1 MTAESKENRSPK
13 GTSPNE
19 VLDATSFLFGTNAA
33 FIEGLYAQYLDDPNS
48 VDGTWR
54 AFFEALGDRGLNP
67 TQLGRGPSWRRDS
80 KLRTEN
86 SEFLAALTG
95 DPGPAAKKPV
105 ATPIPPAAHPEAAE
119 ADAQASI
126 RAIQMVRA
134 YRVIGHLEANLD
146 PLGLE
151 KRKSLPQLQPSFY
164 GFHESDLDRPI
175 FIDGVTMGMET
186 ATPRQ
191 LVQIL
196 RRIYCG
202 PIGYEFMHINDPE
215 QRDWLQRRI
224 EGPEKAISFT
234 PQGKRAILNKLIEA
248 EAFEKFCGVKFV
260 GTKRFGLDGG
270 EAMIPGMEQ
279 IIKRGGQLGVK
290 DIVLGMPHRGRLN
303 VLANVMAKP
312 YRQLFHEF
320 QGGSAKPS
328 DVQGSGDVKYH
339 LGASS
344 DRAFD
349 GNNVHLS
356 LTANPSHLEAVDPVV
371 LGKSRAKQFQYG
383 DKVSRTSV
391 MPLLLH
397 GDAAFAGQGV
407 VAECFAMSGVKGFR
421 TGGTI
426 HFIVN
431 NQIGFTTAPAY
442 ARSSPYPSDVALMVQ
457 APIFHV
463 NGDDPE
469 AVVHCARIATEFR
482 QLFHKDVVIDMF
494 CYRRF
499 GHNESDEPFFTQ
511 PLMYRAIKD
520 HPSTLELYSKKLIQE
535 SVVTQTELADMI
547 AAFQKRL
554 EEELAIAQSHLP
566 NKADWLD
573 GAWAG
578 LETAPRGDRRGT
590 TEVDL
595 ESLKNVGFAISHVP
609 ENLGVHKTIARLMQA
624 KRKMIETG
632 EGIDWSTGEAL
643 AFGTL
648 LDDGFPVRL
657 SGQDSSRGTFSQ
669 RHSVLVDQE
678 TEERYVPLNHIR
690 GGQPEFEVIDS
701 LLSEEAVVGFEY
713 GYSLAE
719 PQTLVLWE
727 AQFGD
732 FANSAQVIIDQFI
745 ASGEMKWLRM
755 SGLVLLL
762 PHGYEGQG
770 PEHSSARLERY
781 LQLCADDNMQVACCT
796 TPANYFHVL
805 RRQMQRNFRKPLV
818 LMTPKSLLRHKR
830 AVSKL
835 SEFGPGSSFHRV
847 LWDDAVSAP
856 NSTTIKPVP
865 NEEVARVVLCSGK
878 VYYDLFEEREKRGE
892 NRIQLLR
899 IEQLYPFPGLA
910 LTDELTRFP
919 NAEIIW
925 CQEEPKNQGAW
936 TFIAPFIESV
946 MEELGRKGPLRYT
959 GRKASASPAA
969 GQMSKHQAELKD
981 FLNDALSL

>member
-1 MTAESKENRSPK
+1 MTAETKENRSPK

-19 VLDATSFLFGTNAA
+19 VLDATSFLFGTNAG
-33 FIEGLYAQYLDDPNS
+33 FIEGLYAQYLGDPTS

-54 AFFEALGDRGLNP
+54 AFFGALGERGLTP
-67 TQLGRGPSWRRDS
+67 AQLGRGPAWRRDAR
-80 KLRTEN
+80 LAVEN
-86 SEFLAALTG
+86 GELVSALTG
-95 DPGPAAKKPV
+95 DWGAPAKKAATPPAPV
-105 ATPIPPAAHPEAAE
+105 APQPQMGEG
-119 ADAQASI
+119 DAQASI
-126 RAIQMVRA
+126 RAVQLVRA

-151 KRKSLPQLQPSFY
+151 NKKPHPQLQPSFY
-164 GFHESDLDRPI
+164 GFHEQDLDHPI
-175 FIDGVTMGMET
+175 FLDGVMGLES

-196 RRIYCG
+196 QRTYCG
-202 PIGYEFMHINDPE
+202 PIGYEFMHINDAE
-215 QRDWLQRRI
+215 QKNWLQRRI
-224 EGPEKAISFT
+224 ESADKQIAFT
-234 PQGKRAILNKLIEA
+234 REGKRAILNKLIEA
-248 EAFEKFCGVKFV
+248 ETFEKFCSVKFV

-270 EAMIPGMEQ
+270 ESMIPALEQ

-290 DIVLGMPHRGRLN
+290 DIVFGMPHRGRLN
-303 VLANVMAKP
+303 MLVNVMAKP

-320 QGGSAKPS
+320 AGGSAKPS

-349 GNNVHLS
+349 GNEVHLS

-371 LGKSRAKQFQYG
+371 LGKARAKQYQYG
-383 DKVSRTSV
+383 DKVTRASV
-391 MPLLLH
+391 LPLLLH

-407 VAECFAMSGVKGFR
+407 VAECFAMSGTKGFR

-426 HFIVN
+426 HFVVN

-469 AVVHCARIATEFR
+469 AVVHCARIAIEFR

-499 GHNESDEPFFTQ
+499 GHNEADEPSFTQ

-520 HPSTLELYSKKLIQE
+520 HPTTLEIYSKRLIAE
-535 SVVTQTELADMI
+535 GVLSEAEVGDMVS
-547 AAFQKRL
+547 AFQKRL
-554 EEELAIAQSHLP
+554 DEELEVARSHLP

-573 GAWAG
+573 GRWTG

-590 TEVDL
+590 TEVDMETL
-595 ESLKNVGFAISHVP
+595 NKVGRAISTVP
-609 ENLGVHKTIARLMQA
+609 EQFNAHRTIARLLQQ
-624 KRKMIETG
+624 KRQMIETG
-632 EGIDWSTGEAL
+632 EGIDWATGEAL

-669 RHSVLVDQE
+669 RHSALVDQE
-678 TEERYVPLNHIR
+678 TEERYLPLNHISE
-690 GGQPEFEVIDS
+690 GQAEFEVVDS
-701 LLSEEAVVGFEY
+701 LLSEMAVVGFEY

-719 PQTLVLWE
+719 PKALVLWE

-732 FANSAQVIIDQFI
+732 FANGAQVIIDQFI

-762 PHGYEGQG
+762 PHGFEGQG

-781 LQLCADDNMQVACCT
+781 LQLCADDNMQVAYCT

-805 RRQMQRNFRKPLV
+805 RRQMHRNFRKPLV
-818 LMTPKSLLRHKR
+818 LMSPKSLLRHKR
-830 AVSKL
+830 CVSKL

-847 LWDDAVSAP
+847 LWDDAESSP
-856 NSTTIKPVP
+856 GSTIALKP
-865 NEEVARVVLCSGK
+865 NEEIRRVVLCTGK
-878 VYYDLFEEREKRGE
+878 VYYDLLEEREKRGE
-892 NRIQLLR
+892 SHIQLLR
-899 IEQLYPFPGLA
+899 VEQVYPFPGLA

-919 NAEIIW
+919 SAEIVW

-936 TFIAPFIESV
+936 SFIAPSVESV
-946 MEELGRKGPLRYT
+946 MEQLGRKGPLRYT
-959 GRKASASPAA
+959 GRKASAAPAA
-969 GQMSKHQAELKD
+969 GQMSQHQAELKS
-981 FLNDALSL
+981 FLDDALTL